1 MSSADPLRPLLEAAR
16 EGDDRALNAL
26 VRATQPAVWR
36 LCSILGHPGEP
47 ADLAQ
52 ETYLRAIRSMRSYRG
67 EAPVLAWLLSIARRT
82 CADHVRRTQRQRRIV
97 ERIGR
102 FTSPVE
108 SVVDDST
115 QIDNGALIRMVHH
128 LDADRREAFVLT
140 QYVGLSYDEAAMV
153 MECPVGTIR
162 SRVARARA
170 DLMAAIESAESDAI

>member
-1 MSSADPLRPLLEAAR
+1 MSSADPLRPLLDAAR

-82 CADHVRRTQRQRRIV
+82 CADHVRRVQRQRRIV
-97 ERIGR
+97 DRIGR
-102 FTSPVE
+102 FTTSSSMVIDDTHRFDDDA
-108 SVVDDST
+108 VV
-115 QIDNGALIRMVHH
+115 GLVHT
-128 LDADRREAFVLT
+128 LDPDRREAFVLT
-140 QYVGLSYDEAAMV
+140 QYVGLSYEETAFV
-153 MECPVGTIR
+153 MDCPVGTVR
-162 SRVARARA
+162 SRVSRART
-170 DLMAAIESAESDAI
+170 DLMSALRAGDADAV